1 MDSIVSIVIKNFFH
15 IPLIAGLLIALFIFF
30 LGYWIKSLS
39 NKKLSIPSKFAPSVM
54 TATGLLGTFFGLTSG
69 LQDLNLQNQ
78 ASMQALIDG
87 LKSVFIYSLVGVASA
102 ILFMLLNMIPTALQI
117 RENRKLYDRNHHDI
131 KNRHQKSLNLQ
142 EEQRSYLADL
152 SSLQDKQLY
161 LLQQSLDSQNLM
173 QQDIAKLQFDNDN
186 EQLATLISKGVVQG
200 LSPLLYEIKTA
211 VADQGTEAIK
221 KVLEDL
227 KSEILVPMN
236 GALDHTNTAL
246 ETTNQAIKA
255 TIIAIKES
263 QEHNDRL
270 IAVVGEAAGKMQ
282 SASDKMN
289 GLVDKIDDTVQ
300 HMDDIQVKQHNS
312 LENFNTNLQE
322 SLGKI
327 QPAIEKGL
335 ETARHSLTTAI
346 SEAALLMQNSI
357 NNASNRMQDNIHT
370 VLDAAGTKLQSA
382 VNQATTNLTESIA
395 ATIEKQNE
403 SINESFKQFDV
414 AQDKLNTIL
423 NTFSSDINGH
433 LDRMATELE
442 TIGKDSEHMINT
454 ASENLEKTLGDID
467 HKLLNTTEVLKDAL
481 KIFRDQYQ
489 ESLTTY
495 LNQQTENL
503 NGFLNRQ
510 NEQLEQTIGKQRL
523 GLEAVTVQLET
534 QFKEMCAQQQDIN
547 KAHTQLIHV
556 IGSTETSL
564 LPKVQTIALELKQ
577 GEEKLGKELHQSAKH
592 LTTVSKTLADIGQQ
606 LPEEFTKA
614 FKELDKT
621 YQDAFK
627 DLDSG
632 LKHAVNNLGSAIAGV
647 NTALSAL
654 TNAVQMHDTLNQY

>member
-1 MDSIVSIVIKNFFH
+1 
-15 IPLIAGLLIALFIFF
+15 
-30 LGYWIKSLS
+30 
-39 NKKLSIPSKFAPSVM
+39 M
-54 TATGLLGTFFGLTSG
+54 TATGLLGTFFGLTGG

-102 ILFMLLNMIPTALQI
+102 IVFMLLNMIPTAIQI
-117 RENRKLYDRNHHDI
+117 RENKKLSDRNNSDI

-142 EEQRSYLADL
+142 EEQSSYLADL
-152 SSLQDKQLY
+152 SKLQNKQLR
-161 LLQQSLDSQNLM
+161 LLQQSFDSQNLM

-186 EQLATLISKGVVQG
+186 EQLATLISQGVVQG
-200 LSPLLYEIKTA
+200 LSPLLHEIKTA

-227 KSEILVPMN
+227 KSEILLPMK

-246 ETTNQAIKA
+246 ETTNQAVKA
-255 TIIAIKES
+255 TIAAIKES

-270 IAVVGEAAGKMQ
+270 IATVGEAEGKMQ
-282 SASDKMN
+282 LASDEMN
-289 GLVDKIDDTVQ
+289 GLVDKIDGTVQ
-300 HMDDIQVKQHNS
+300 HMDDIQVKQHHS
-312 LENFNTNLQE
+312 LEKFNIGLQE
-322 SLGKI
+322 NLGKI

-335 ETARHSLTTAI
+335 ETASNSLTTAI
-346 SEAALLMQNSI
+346 GAAALLMQNSI
-357 NNASNRMQDNIHT
+357 SDASNKMQDNIRT

-382 VNQATTNLTESIA
+382 VNQATTNLTESVT

-403 SINESFKQFDV
+403 SINKSFKQFDA

-442 TIGKDSEHMINT
+442 TIGKDSERMINA

-489 ESLTTY
+489 ESLTSY

-503 NGFLNRQ
+503 NGFLDRQ
-510 NEQLEQTIGKQRL
+510 NVQLEQTIGKQRQ
-523 GLEAVTVQLET
+523 GLEAVTVQLEA
-534 QFKEMCAQQQDIN
+534 QFKEMMCA
-547 KAHTQLIHV
+547 
-556 IGSTETSL
+556 
-564 LPKVQTIALELKQ
+564 
-577 GEEKLGKELHQSAKH
+577 
-592 LTTVSKTLADIGQQ
+592 
-606 LPEEFTKA
+606 
-614 FKELDKT
+614 
-621 YQDAFK
+621 
-627 DLDSG
+627 
-632 LKHAVNNLGSAIAGV
+632 
-647 NTALSAL
+647 
-654 TNAVQMHDTLNQY
+654 